1 MIVIG
6 QTVVVLA
13 VKGDWLDLVI
23 YGTCLAVV
31 LLAAAAVIEFVRR
44 WRQRG
49 EKTLTPSDQL
59 AAYRALYNRGEISQ
73 EEFDRLRDALGGEI
87 RRSATPPAPPPT
99 ALAPNP
105 QKGQTPPANGVKPE

>member
-1 MIVIG
+1 MIVSG

-13 VKGDWLDLVI
+13 VQGDWLDLVI
-23 YGTCLAVV
+23 YGTCLAVA
-31 LLAAAAVIEFVRR
+31 LLVAAAVIEFVRR

-87 RRSATPPAPPPT
+87 RRSAAPPAPPPS
-99 ALAPNP
+99 APAP
-105 QKGQTPPANGVKPE
+105 ATRDVPAPPSNGVKTE